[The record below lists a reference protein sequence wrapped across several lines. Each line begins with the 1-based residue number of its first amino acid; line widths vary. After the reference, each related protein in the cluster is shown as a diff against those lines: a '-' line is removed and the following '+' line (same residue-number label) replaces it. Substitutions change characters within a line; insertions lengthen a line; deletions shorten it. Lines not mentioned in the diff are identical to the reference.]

1 LSLEERGQA
10 MPRKVGYRSPNAK
23 EWKPGFLLAL
33 REVPNVLRAA
43 RAVSIPRSLAY
54 QERVIDPEFAQAW
67 DRALEEGQHVMVE
80 AIESKVYDLIMNNS
94 SFRHNVLRIF
104 FLKSHRPEVY
114 GDRSELKL
122 KGSVEEP
129 VVVQMESEGV
139 DRVADILS
147 VLAGCGA
154 IPPGVGEIDPT
165 QNDEV
170 YTEQPL
176 GETDGVPP
184 TL

>member
-1 LSLEERGQA
+1 
-10 MPRKVGYRSPNAK
+10 MPRKVGYKSPHAG

-43 RAVSIPRSLAY
+43 RAVNIPRSLAY
-54 QERVIDPEFAQAW
+54 QEKGKDAEFSAAW
-67 DRALEEGQHVMVE
+67 DTALEEGQKVMVE

-122 KGSVEEP
+122 KGSQEEP

-154 IPPGVGEIDPT
+154 IPSGAGEAITAEDD
-165 QNDEV
+165 QV
-170 YTEQPL
+170 YTEQTL
-176 GETDGVPP
+176 GEADSVPP